1 MHVDKNEKGKK
12 RSDKGN
18 KRVVATSAPDPR
30 NVDQQVAEGSGPSAE
45 AAGDDIAS
53 DGHDSD
59 GIPALRHVDG
69 RKKAKRTAS
78 ENRSHEQ
85 ALSMI
90 IDGQCR
96 SQAESAAALQLD
108 IKKAELEERKVKA
121 MEESIRARRE
131 ATALNQRRED
141 FQLLLMNVDSNNVS
155 YDMMT
160 IIEGHR
166 KQAMQRLRAAL
177 TEAEKSDEDDVEE
190 SEQEPYDSYDEFSDQ

>member
-1 MHVDKNEKGKK
+1 MMMHVDKNENGKK
-12 RSDKGN
+12 RKGS
-18 KRVVATSAPDPR
+18 KRVVVTSAPDPR
-30 NVDQQVAEGSGPSAE
+30 NVDQQVAEGSGPSTE

-85 ALSMI
+85 AINMI

-108 IKKAELEERKVKA
+108 FKKAELEERKVKA
-121 MEESIRARRE
+121 IEESTRARRE
-131 ATALNQRRED
+131 ATALNQRKED
-141 FQLLLMNVDSNNVS
+141 FELLLMNVDSNVS

-166 KQAMQRLRAAL
+166 KLAMQRLRAAL
-177 TEAEKSDEDDVEE
+177 TEDDVEE
-190 SEQEPYDSYDEFSDQ
+190 SEQEPYDSYDDYSDHQ